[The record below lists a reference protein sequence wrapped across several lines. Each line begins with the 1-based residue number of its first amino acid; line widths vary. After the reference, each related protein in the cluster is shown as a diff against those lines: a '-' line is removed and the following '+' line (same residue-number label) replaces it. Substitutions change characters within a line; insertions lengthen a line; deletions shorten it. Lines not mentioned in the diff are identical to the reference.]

1 METSERAVNE
11 TGLYVSHLMITFP
24 VGEERNRVVDELTR
38 VIEKNRDT
46 TRDADTDAV
55 ASQIFVAASFGHESD
70 AIVMILTTQA
80 EKLIQI
86 EQEIKNCGVQVV
98 DSFLSLTETSE
109 YTTSEAE
116 EQERVDSLG
125 SSADEKIAMMDQWR
139 ERMTIYAKHKLFPEL
154 PPKNMEYLC
163 FYPMSKKRE
172 GENNWFSLPFEKRA
186 EYMRAHGTVGR
197 KYSGRILQLI
207 TGSTG
212 LTDWEWGVSLFSKT
226 LSDIKDIVYEMRF
239 DEASALYGEFG
250 HFTIGRICEPDQI
263 FAR

>member
-1 METSERAVNE
+1 METSEDVRNE
-11 TGLYVSHLMITFP
+11 MGLYVSHMMLKCSPTYQGRLKVTEGLAQIK
-24 VGEERNRVVDELTR
+24 EEAPLKGTQV
-38 VIEKNRDT
+38 
-46 TRDADTDAV
+46 
-55 ASQIFVAASFGHESD
+55 FFAATFGHESD
-70 AIVMILTTQA
+70 VIAMVLAETTDEILR
-80 EKLIQI
+80 I
-86 EQEIKNCGVQVV
+86 EQLIKSLEVEIV

-109 YTTSEAE
+109 YTTTEPE
-116 EQERVDSLG
+116 EQARVDGLTETVE
-125 SSADEKIAMMDQWR
+125 EKSKMMDAWR
-139 ERMTIYAKHKLFPEL
+139 ERMAIYEKHKLFPEL
-154 PPKNMEYLC
+154 PPKNMEYIC

-172 GENNWFSLPFEKRA
+172 GDNNWFSLPFEKRA

-197 KYSGRILQLI
+197 KYSGRITQLI

-263 FAR
+263 FAN